1 LRTNSSM
8 TVRVLVGTAT
18 AALAALV
25 AAGCSSGA
33 GTGTTNTGA
42 AGNTGNAAKAAP
54 SAAASPMDG
63 ASGAAAAA
71 PMAGDPVKVTID
83 ETKVNGM
90 DHYVFS
96 QTKVKVTDDQ
106 LTVTNKTD
114 EDQNLSCTGPVKLTL
129 AVASDATGKLKFTKD
144 GTYSCTT
151 NKGAK
156 ISIAVD

>member
-1 LRTNSSM
+1 MRTNSST
-8 TVRVLVGTAT
+8 TVRVLLGTAA
-18 AALAALV
+18 AALAVLV
-25 AAGCSSGA
+25 ASGCSSGT

-42 AGNTGNAAKAAP
+42 NGGNAASSAAP
-54 SAAASPMDG
+54 AASKPMDDASGSAAV
-63 ASGAAAAA
+63 A
-71 PMAGDPVKVTID
+71 PMGGDPVTVTID